1 MIIKKSGTCIYNT
14 KALVTG
20 ANRRYK
26 KMQCKDN
33 WLYKNCRGENV
44 KTLQKLINATKL
56 YTVAVDGWFYTQTET
71 VLKKIQDLLWITV
84 DGIAGDQTIGQLKI
98 FPVGLQKIKNLIY
111 DRQNNAYSCGD
122 SALKMAA
129 SVYGLNLDENWL
141 MQVAYTN
148 STNGTNISGLLN
160 AINEVNKKYNTAF
173 SPLNTGKMPLATL
186 ANYIKN
192 GNPIL
197 ARVESFL
204 RPGVGEHW
212 VTIQGINLNNQTI
225 GLADPSYSGNYR
237 IITLS
242 DFKKRIQFVINK
254 GHDKPLIVLK

>member
-1 MIIKKSGTCIYNT
+1 
-14 KALVTG
+14 
-20 ANRRYK
+20 
-26 KMQCKDN
+26 MQCKDN

-44 KTLQKLINATKL
+44 KTLQRLINATKL
-56 YTVAVDGWFYTQTET
+56 FTVAVDGWFYTQTET
-71 VLKKIQDLLWITV
+71 VLKKTQYILWIIV